1 VEDSIISNYVL
12 YRAYNSKII
21 ENEIIKLGYAP
32 NISYKR
38 KRGYQKKENTY
49 QQKYYSTK
57 NKQRVVE
64 MEDKLLMAQQIQ
76 EIIYYM

>member
-1 VEDSIISNYVL
+1 MSSIEHTTQ
-12 YRAYNSKII
+12 II

-32 NISYKR
+32 HISYKR

-57 NKQRVVE
+57 NKQWVVKS
-64 MEDKLLMAQQIQ
+64 EDKLLMAQQIQ
-76 EIIYYM
+76 EIIYSM

>member
-1 VEDSIISNYVL
+1 MEDSIISNYIL
-12 YRAYNSKII
+12 CRAYNSKII
-21 ENEIIKLGYAP
+21 ENEIIKLGS
-32 NISYKR
+32 ISHMSYKR
-38 KRGYQKKENTY
+38 KRGYPKKENTY

-76 EIIYYM
+76 EIIYSM

>member
-1 VEDSIISNYVL
+1 MEDSIISNYLL

-21 ENEIIKLGYAP
+21 ENEIIKLGYVP
-32 NISYKR
+32 HISYKR

-57 NKQRVVE
+57 NKQWVVE
-64 MEDKLLMAQQIQ
+64 MVDKLLMAQQIQ
-76 EIIYYM
+76 EIIYSM

>member
-1 VEDSIISNYVL
+1 M
-12 YRAYNSKII
+12 
-21 ENEIIKLGYAP
+21 
-32 NISYKR
+32 SYKR
-38 KRGYQKKENTY
+38 KRGYPKKENTY

-76 EIIYYM
+76 EIIYSMLKKD